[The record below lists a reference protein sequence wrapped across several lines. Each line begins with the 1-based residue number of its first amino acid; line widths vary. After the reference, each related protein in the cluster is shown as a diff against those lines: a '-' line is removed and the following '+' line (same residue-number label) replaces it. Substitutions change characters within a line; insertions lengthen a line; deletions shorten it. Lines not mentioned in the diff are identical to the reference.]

1 MLDIGAGAGLVGVA
15 VTVAGIGP
23 VDGLDIS
30 GDIRAMAL
38 GRRDAIAKLA
48 DADPAAPPPPSLH
61 GPYGTAVISTTF
73 THGHRGREVL
83 PPLAAAV
90 GRGAVFAFS
99 VNSGVWNACGFPA
112 AFATTSALIEGLAV
126 TTEPVGAV
134 RNGNHGTDTLRLQA
148 RWLR

>member
-1 MLDIGAGAGLVGVA
+1 
-15 VTVAGIGP
+15 
-23 VDGLDIS
+23 
-30 GDIRAMAL
+30 MA
-38 GRRDAIAKLA
+38 
-48 DADPAAPPPPSLH
+48 PN
-61 GPYGTAVISTTF
+61 GTAVISTTF

-99 VNSGVWNACGFPA
+99 VNSGVWDACGFPA
-112 AFATTSALIEGLAV
+112 AFAATSALIEGLAV

-134 RNGNHGTDTLRLQA
+134 RNGNHGAVTLRLQA